1 MKAKWKRAYQLARL
15 IFRDELAATQQ
26 QNQERLT
33 QLSHVARYCWV
44 KGNTDWRDYDKIS
57 QYRERYSSMVNYL
70 YWEKEKW
77 RDDELY

>member
-15 IFRDELAATQQ
+15 LFRDELAATQQ
-26 QNQERLT
+26 RYQEGLT
-33 QLSHVARYCWV
+33 QLTYVALDCWV
-44 KGNTDWRDYDKIS
+44 KGNTKWDDGDKINR
-57 QYRERYSSMVNYL
+57 YRERYSAMVHHL